1 MRVKII
7 NWVFVVMIF
16 MVGCQSPNYNP
27 NYQQDAANADYI
39 HRSMKKL
46 TDVIVH
52 DIISPPVAARDY
64 AYPSIA
70 AYEALQPGYD
80 SHVSFAGQLKGLT
93 AVPQPD
99 ADKEYCLPCSSMI
112 FLDGS

>member
-1 MRVKII
+1 MREVLSIGFTFLI
-7 NWVFVVMIF
+7 MSI
-16 MVGCQSPNYNP
+16 MGCQQSHNP
-27 NYQQDAANADYI
+27 NWEQDTAKADYI

-70 AYEALQPGYD
+70 AYEALLPAFN
-80 SHVSFAGQLKGLT
+80 SHVSYAGQLNGMT
-93 AVPQPD
+93 AVPQPESG
-99 ADKEYCLPCSSMI
+99 KNTVSLWRVSMP
-112 FLDGS
+112 F